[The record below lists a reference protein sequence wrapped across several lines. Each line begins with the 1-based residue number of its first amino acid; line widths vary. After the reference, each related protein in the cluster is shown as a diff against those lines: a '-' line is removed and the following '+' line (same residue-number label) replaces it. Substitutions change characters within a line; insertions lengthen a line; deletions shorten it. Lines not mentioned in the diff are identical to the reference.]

1 MVRQSWL
8 AMWTPMYFPIKAF
21 KGGYG
26 WFFSSLHVSL
36 WRACAFHSKW
46 QFSVRFEGPW
56 VWTDTQKTDEVFCI
70 NCFPYPHCHCF
81 AMLGYPAVGTCWKH
95 WFWFALVPTVHRPWL
110 SQLFRKPVITV
121 GILRGLIDPHYHTHS
136 AIQVIQTRLISL
148 QRSQWLYFYTTVLL
162 GAAGL
167 RIPAEMPTP
176 TFSWPSC
183 SLEGIRFQIRMFP
196 TGSWKI
202 PREDSRADVFSM
214 SPTLRCHDVN
224 RW

>member
-1 MVRQSWL
+1 
-8 AMWTPMYFPIKAF
+8 MWTPMYFPIKAF

-26 WFFSSLHVSL
+26 WLFSSFHVSL

-95 WFWFALVPTVHRPWL
+95 WFWFALVPTVQRPWL

-121 GILRGLIDPHYHTHS
+121 SILRGFIDPYYHTHS

-176 TFSWPSC
+176 TFSWPSF

-202 PREDSRADVFSM
+202 PREDSPADVFSM